1 MTNPEEATVHR
12 EFDRGA
18 DNIKRRHYLNTLHA
32 WHKHLIENEKKNPP
46 EYLALEKA
54 PDLGLLFHL
63 DGIQLEVIVG
73 MIVSAFRYGGQT
85 TRDNEEFLRA
95 LDKK

>member
-18 DNIKRRHYLNTLHA
+18 DNIKRRHYLNTLHN
-32 WHKHLIENEKKNPP
+32 WHKHLIDGERRNPVD
-46 EYLALEKA
+46 YLSIEKA

-63 DGIQLEVIVG
+63 DGIQMELIVT
-73 MIVSAFRYGGQT
+73 MVVSAFRCGNKT
-85 TRDNEEFLRA
+85 AKEDMELLHA